1 MGETSTN
8 IATLNMKQAIKIN
21 VKEGCEV
28 DNPCDSN
35 PCPQHSYCS
44 DDWDSYSCVCDP
56 GNPWPIPCIPCVQIG
71 AGSLLHE
78 LIRRKTAAA
87 AAGHFA
93 SPLKTSC
100 CCFGAY
106 LLILPLPVSIV
117 FLWFVVPHWGCRH
130 GLRIICSKQRF
141 NQTERQFLVKG
152 LFLCTSLSLLFCFFS
167 SCFVLF
173 FFLSQPFLLFGFSLT
188 PSILIKILWMFS
200 LF

>member
-56 GNPWPIPCIPCVQIG
+56 GNPLTHHVCQIG
-71 AGSLLHE
+71 TGSLLHE

-93 SPLKTSC
+93 RPLQASC
-100 CCFGAY
+100 CCFGAH
-106 LLILPLPVSIV
+106 LPILPLPISI
-117 FLWFVVPHWGCRH
+117 
-130 GLRIICSKQRF
+130 
-141 NQTERQFLVKG
+141 
-152 LFLCTSLSLLFCFFS
+152 
-167 SCFVLF
+167 F
-173 FFLSQPFLLFGFSLT
+173 FF
-188 PSILIKILWMFS
+188 
-200 LF
+200 